1 MVEINNKLDLLNS
14 CLNSDDKE
22 FDEYYNKAK
31 ELTNTQFGNKRKLFN
46 PIYVSDI
53 CLADCPYC
61 GYRISNKGIPR
72 KTLKPLEVVQEA
84 NYLGSRGVSNLLLL
98 AGDYKHSKYVEM
110 LSENISA
117 LKKQVNPN
125 WIGIEVATLEV
136 SEYAK
141 LKNAGAES
149 VTVFQ
154 ETYNRKRYA
163 ELHTVTEY
171 KGDFD
176 NRYNAQERA
185 IKGGFEE
192 VGFGVLYGVGF
203 WKEDTLQMAEQALD
217 LQEKYPNVKLRFS
230 FPRLQLS
237 KGQDESCKTEE
248 VTEGNIEKAFVG
260 IRLLFPNASMV
271 LTGRESVNFLTEY
284 ASVVDTLGYNGATN
298 VGGYTGIGKG
308 LNQFQLNSENDFSNF
323 KNQLEKK
330 YDLD

>member
-61 GYRISNKGIPR
+61 GYRISNKVIPR

-117 LKKQVNPN
+117 FKKQVNPN

-163 ELHTVTEY
+163 
-171 KGDFD
+171 
-176 NRYNAQERA
+176 
-185 IKGGFEE
+185 
-192 VGFGVLYGVGF
+192 
-203 WKEDTLQMAEQALD
+203 
-217 LQEKYPNVKLRFS
+217 
-230 FPRLQLS
+230 
-237 KGQDESCKTEE
+237 
-248 VTEGNIEKAFVG
+248 
-260 IRLLFPNASMV
+260 
-271 LTGRESVNFLTEY
+271 
-284 ASVVDTLGYNGATN
+284 
-298 VGGYTGIGKG
+298 
-308 LNQFQLNSENDFSNF
+308 
-323 KNQLEKK
+323 
-330 YDLD
+330 